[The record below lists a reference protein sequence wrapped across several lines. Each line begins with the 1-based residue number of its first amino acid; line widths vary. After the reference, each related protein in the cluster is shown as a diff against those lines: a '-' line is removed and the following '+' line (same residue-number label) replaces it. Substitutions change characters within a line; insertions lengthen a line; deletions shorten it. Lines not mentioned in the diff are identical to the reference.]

1 MSGIDDTAASDI
13 PKGGWVDRL
22 LPAAARPYARL
33 ARLDRPIGTWLLLF
47 PCWWSIAFASPE
59 PLSRESLILFATFG
73 IGALTMRGAGCTF
86 NDICDRDFDAQVART
101 RDRPLPS
108 GQVTVRGAAVFL
120 VVLLTAGLAI
130 LLTLEPFA
138 IAVGAASLVLVF
150 TYPLSKRVTYWPQF
164 ILGLAFNWGAL
175 LGWAAVRE
183 EISLAPVLLYAGGIF
198 WTLGYDTIYAHQD
211 RRDDPAAGVKSTA
224 RRLGLGSKPW
234 LYAFYL
240 IAALLFA
247 ATGHVVGLGWVFFA
261 GLALATLQFVW
272 QVADVDLDSP
282 GDCLAKFRSNR
293 LAAWLIL
300 GSIVIAQLAQ

>member
-108 GQVTVRGAAVFL
+108 GQVTVPGAAVFL
-120 VVLLTAGLAI
+120 AVLLTAGLAI

-272 QVADVDLDSP
+272 QVADVDLDAP
-282 GDCLAKFRSNR
+282 KDCLAKFRSNR